1 MNLLNVVPRIACALA
16 CCVGASMA
24 LAQPKTYE
32 VKPGDTVDQVIRQT
46 MGDSPLK
53 STVLRQALM
62 AHNPQAFTKSN
73 PRVLIAGAV
82 LTLPTTDELL
92 PRPSHSKAGSPAP
105 GAPLAGYTTA
115 DINMNER
122 KNWVRYP

>member
-1 MNLLNVVPRIACALA
+1 MNSLNIVSRMVGVLA
-16 CCVGASMA
+16 CCVGASVA
-24 LAQPKTYE
+24 VAQPKTYE

-53 STVLRQALM
+53 TTVLRQALM
-62 AHNPQAFTKSN
+62 AHNPQAFTKTT

-92 PRPSHSKAGSPAP
+92 PRSSGSKTGSPAP

-115 DINMNER
+115 DINMSER
-122 KNWVRYP
+122 KNWVRFP